1 MSSASI
7 SRPRLSTP
15 LLFALALISA
25 VPPLSIDMYLPGFTR
40 MSEDLATSASTVQ
53 LTLTS
58 FLIGFA
64 SGQLVIGAVSDRH
77 GRRLPLMLALV
88 ICTVASIGCATA
100 PSIELL
106 IAFRFVQGFTGA
118 AGVVIGRSI
127 IRDLTEGRE
136 AVRAF
141 SVLAAIVSFAPVV
154 APLLGGMLLP
164 IVGWR
169 GVLAVIAIATVAMV
183 AVSFLVI
190 PESLTAEHRSE
201 GGVRGT
207 LGTIRGLVTNRVYAG
222 YLLTLAFTYS
232 AVFAYVSASPFVFQN
247 VFGLSPRWYSVAF
260 TANAVGLIIANAV
273 NTRLVYRVNP
283 ATTLAIAQTTLLVI
297 GVLLATTV
305 LTGVA
310 SIATVLPMT
319 FIMLACIGFTAG
331 NATALAMNAVTTG
344 VGTAAALLG
353 AAQFTF
359 GAVASPIVGVAGEES
374 AVPMVTVIL
383 VSTVVSF
390 SILLRTRRVVAA
402 TEHAGS
408 GHHEASKSPAQG

>member
-1 MSSASI
+1 MSSAPV
-7 SRPRLSTP
+7 SRPRLTTP

-25 VPPLSIDMYLPGFTR
+25 VPPLSIDMYLPGFTQ
-40 MSEDLATSASTVQ
+40 MSEDLVTSASTVQ

-64 SGQLVIGAVSDRH
+64 SGQLVIGAVSDRQ
-77 GRRLPLMLALV
+77 GRRLPLLLALIV
-88 ICTVASIGCATA
+88 CTVASIGCAIA

-164 IVGWR
+164 LVGWR
-169 GVLAVIAIATVAMV
+169 GVLAVIAVATVAMV
-183 AVSFLVI
+183 AVSFAVI
-190 PESLTAEHRSE
+190 PESLGDEHRSE
-201 GGVRGT
+201 GGVGGT
-207 LGTIRGLVTNRVYAG
+207 LRTIRGLVTNRVYAG
-222 YLLTLAFTYS
+222 YLLTLAFTYG

-283 ATTLAIAQTTLLVI
+283 ATTLAVAQTTLLVI
-297 GVLLATTV
+297 GLLLGVTI

-310 SIATVLPMT
+310 TIATVLPMT

-331 NATALAMNAVTTG
+331 NATALAMNAVTSG

-353 AAQFTF
+353 AVQFTF
-359 GAVASPIVGVAGEES
+359 GAIASPIVGVAGEGT
-374 AVPMVTVIL
+374 AVPMVVVIL

-390 SILLRTRRVVAA
+390 TMLLRTRRIVSAGERAGQRDPGA
-402 TEHAGS
+402 TEQ
-408 GHHEASKSPAQG
+408 PARG

>member
-1 MSSASI
+1 MSMSET
-7 SRPRLSTP
+7 PRARLTTTI
-15 LLFALALISA
+15 LFALALISA
-25 VPPLSIDMYLPGFTR
+25 VPPLSIDMYLPGFTAMAR
-40 MSEDLATSASTVQ
+40 DLETSASTVQ

-64 SGQLVIGAVSDRH
+64 SGQLVIGAVSDRY
-77 GRRLPLMLALV
+77 GRRLPLLLALV
-88 ICTVASIGCATA
+88 VCTVASIGCAIA

-154 APLLGGMLLP
+154 APLLGGLVLP

-169 GVLAVIAIATVAMV
+169 GVLAIIAIATVAMV
-183 AVSFLVI
+183 ATTFLVI
-190 PESLTAEHRSE
+190 PESLTDERRSE
-201 GGVRGT
+201 GGVGGT
-207 LGTIRGLVTNRVYAG
+207 LRTIRELVTNRVYAG
-222 YLLTLAFTYS
+222 YLLTLAFTYG

-247 VFGLSPRWYSVAF
+247 VFGLSARWFSVAF

-283 ATTLAIAQTTLLVI
+283 ATTLAVAQTTLLVI

-310 SIATVLPMT
+310 TIATVLPMT

-353 AAQFTF
+353 AVQFTF
-359 GAVASPIVGVAGEES
+359 GAIASPIVGLAGESS
-374 AVPMVTVIL
+374 AMPMVTVIM

-390 SILLRTRRVVAA
+390 TMLLWTRRVVAA
-402 TEHAGS
+402 AERAADGRY
-408 GHHEASKSPAQG
+408 ASAEQHAQG